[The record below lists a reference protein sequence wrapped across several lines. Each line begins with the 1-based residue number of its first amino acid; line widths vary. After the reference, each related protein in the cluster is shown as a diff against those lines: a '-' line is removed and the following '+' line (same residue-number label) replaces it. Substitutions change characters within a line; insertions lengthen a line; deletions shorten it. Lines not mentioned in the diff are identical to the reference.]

1 MLQIIATDMMRQ
13 PEVTPEV
20 QHRRALMERKH
31 VQAQAARAVWLSELR
46 TWAGKLGFVSRLKA
60 PPSIRRVAP

>member
-1 MLQIIATDMMRQ
+1 MLQIIVPDMMRQ

-46 TWAGKLGFVSRLKA
+46 SWAGKLGFVSRLKA